1 MSKDFGNFGNVK
13 VLLLV
18 VFLFNLLQRLE
29 GTLNDIMKYIYLIR
43 KSPTYKPVQTQK
55 RLKVLFFT
63 EKFF

>member
-43 KSPTYKPVQTQK
+43 KSPTYKPVQIQK